1 MARSFDRCGTY
12 ITRKKGAVVR
22 KERKKSRKQRAAQT
36 GDDSDEDFVDVE
48 SPYDQFD
55 PSKGMEVLVK
65 GYRNWAERYLS
76 NCAGQKKHKHHT
88 KRMGKWDT
96 VLQTHLD
103 EASCK

>member
-1 MARSFDRCGTY
+1 MAKSFDRCGTY
-12 ITRKKGAVVR
+12 IARKQG
-22 KERKKSRKQRAAQT
+22 KSRKQRSAQT
-36 GDDSDEDFVDVE
+36 GDDSDEDSDEEFVDVE
-48 SPYDQFD
+48 SPYDKFD

-76 NCAGQKKHKHHT
+76 NCAGQKKNQIHT
-88 KRMGKWDT
+88 QRMGKWDT